1 MMMAKGLFHK
11 LSEWINGDALEHDEY
26 LEDEQGY
33 AMATAPDAH
42 HVTHAHGTH
51 GLVRHA
57 DMMPTSSVQEQQ
69 ALLHEQ
75 ALLQEHKNKRA
86 ALRVVP
92 GAKHFTSQI
101 VIVEPE
107 NFQEV
112 LYLIEPLR
120 NSRTIIL
127 NLGLLDTSQ
136 SQRAVDFMAGATH
149 AISGHQQQIADKVFI
164 FTPSN
169 VELSTT
175 HKDTQVEPVVESGMA
190 HLAAM
195 DGFLNLN
202 QAQPALMTG
211 TR

>member
-1 MMMAKGLFHK
+1 MMMPKGLFHK
-11 LSEWINGDALEHDEY
+11 FSEWINGDPLEHDEY
-26 LEDEQGY
+26 MDDDPNYGMTPSSEGHPSHAMTRHHE
-33 AMATAPDAH
+33 MATT
-42 HVTHAHGTH
+42 TH
-51 GLVRHA
+51 
-57 DMMPTSSVQEQQ
+57 MQEQQ
-69 ALLHEQ
+69 AILHEQ
-75 ALLQEHKNKRA
+75 ALLQEQKQKKA

-169 VELSTT
+169 VELSSAN
-175 HKDTQVEPVVESGMA
+175 KDAVVEPVIETHMATMSGME
-190 HLAAM
+190 
-195 DGFLNLN
+195 GFLNLN
-202 QAQPALMTG
+202 KAQPTLMTG